1 MKRIRVLVVE
11 DSLTVRKY
19 LVECLQNDPE
29 LEVVAEAEDGK
40 QAIELCERLRPDVV
54 TLDMMLPVMTG
65 LSATEYIMAYC
76 PTPIVI
82 VSASTNRGELFRTYE
97 ALSAGALDVIE
108 KPLDNTNNPEWER
121 NFLTTVKLVSR
132 IKVITHPRA
141 RLKRSRMAS
150 SEMLSTHT
158 VPLPATP
165 QYRLV
170 AVGVS
175 TGGPQALSTLLGSL
189 PADFPLPILVVMHI
203 SPIFGRAFAE
213 WLNDQSSLPVAVA
226 ARDQLL
232 PAYGT
237 PGVLLAPPE
246 RHLVLRGGRLRLTSE
261 AEVHSC
267 RPSVDVL
274 FQSVAQE
281 IGRRAIGVLM
291 TGMGRDGARG
301 LLALREAGAMT
312 LAQDESTSIVFGM
325 PREAILLG
333 APQLILP
340 VTEFAPTLI
349 ALAGAIDTEGR
360 KS

>member
-1 MKRIRVLVVE
+1 MKKIRVLVVE

-19 LVECLQNDPE
+19 LVECLQADSE
-29 LEVVAEAEDGK
+29 LEVIGDVEDGR

-54 TLDMMLPVMTG
+54 TLDMMLPVMSG

-108 KPLDNTNNPEWER
+108 KPLDDTSNPEWER
-121 NFLTTVKLVSR
+121 QLVATVKVASR

-141 RLKRSRMAS
+141 RLKK
-150 SEMLSTHT
+150 STSLARE
-158 VPLPATP
+158 LPAASRVHKAAAR

-175 TGGPQALSTLLGSL
+175 TGGPQALATLLSSL
-189 PADFPLPILVVMHI
+189 PSDFPLPILLVMHI
-203 SPIFGRAFAE
+203 SPVFGAAFAE
-213 WLNDQSSLPVAVA
+213 WLNNQSSIPVTVA
-226 ARDQLL
+226 AQDKPL
-232 PAYGT
+232 PAYGS
-237 PGVLLAPPE
+237 PGVFLAPAE
-246 RHLVLRGGRLRLTSE
+246 RHLTVRGGRFCLTDE
-261 AEVHSC
+261 PEIHSC

-281 IGRRAIGVLM
+281 IGRSAIGVLM

-301 LLALREAGAMT
+301 LLALRNAGAMT

-325 PREAILLG
+325 PREAIQLG
-333 APQLILP
+333 AAQRVLP
-340 VTEFAPTLI
+340 LDEFAPTLI
-349 ALAGAIDTEGR
+349 ALADADDSELRRT
-360 KS
+360 